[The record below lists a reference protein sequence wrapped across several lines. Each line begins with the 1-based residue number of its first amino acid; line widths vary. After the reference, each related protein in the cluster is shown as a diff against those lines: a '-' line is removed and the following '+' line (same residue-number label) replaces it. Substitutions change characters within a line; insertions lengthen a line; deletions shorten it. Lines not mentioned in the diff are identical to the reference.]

1 MTSRDD
7 ETQYIPRSQNDP
19 QDYTQAYPA
28 GEYRDED
35 FGSRPRQHFPS
46 PEERYQQD
54 YQQTQYAP
62 QESYQQPSSW
72 QQEDCQ
78 QEERYTQPPA
88 PGDRG
93 RGGRSGGSGIGIGAV
108 IGWVL
113 AGIVLSGVI
122 FYFLGRSTAPEP
134 TPEKVTETQMSTVTA
149 TSTVTTEPEEPT
161 SETGLLPSMTLP
173 SFPEGAPDSQ
183 DIQEWLNEFFGG
195 AEGAE
200 PNDPAPAN

>member
-46 PEERYQQD
+46 PEERYQQ
-54 YQQTQYAP
+54 
-62 QESYQQPSSW
+62 PSSW
-72 QQEDCQ
+72 QQEDWQ

-93 RGGRSGGSGIGIGAV
+93 RGGRSGGSGMGIGAV
-108 IGWVL
+108 IGWFL
-113 AGIVLSGVI
+113 AGLVISGVI
-122 FYFLGRSTAPEP
+122 FYFIGHATAPEP

-149 TSTVTTEPEEPT
+149 TSTVTTEPEEPS
-161 SETGLLPSMTLP
+161 SEGGLLPSITLP
-173 SFPEGAPDSQ
+173 SLPEKAPDGQ

-200 PNDPAPAN
+200 GAEPNAPEPAN